1 MAEDAS
7 GDGSSGMRLG
17 IDASNLRDG
26 GGITHLAEMLRA
38 ARPQAHG
45 FSQIIIWGSRQT
57 LARIEERPWLVKS
70 PQRMLERR
78 LPYRVFW
85 QRFRLAG
92 LARAAG
98 CEILF
103 APGGSIGGDFH
114 PVVTM
119 SRNLIPFEWRE
130 LRRYGFS
137 WLALRALLLRMTQA
151 RAFRHA
157 DGVIFLTHYAR
168 EVVTRTVRVARDKTT
183 IIPHGIAA
191 RFARRPR
198 NQLDIA
204 RYSAERP
211 FRVIYVSIVDMYK
224 HQWVAV
230 EAVGRLRAA
239 GLPVAL
245 ELIGPAYPPAL
256 ARLRRA
262 LARVDPAGRFVRYVG
277 AVPYGELPAR
287 YAAADLYL
295 FASSCENMPNILLEG
310 MASGLPIACSNRG
323 PMPELLGD
331 AGIYFDPENADDLA
345 RALQELLASAQLRAA
360 LAEASFARVQSYS
373 WERCADE
380 TLRYLAA
387 AAPLRSCVCLP
398 PVVLS
403 KPRGG

>member
-1 MAEDAS
+1 
-7 GDGSSGMRLG
+7 MRLG

-26 GGITHLAEMLRA
+26 GGITHLAEVLRA
-38 ARPQAHG
+38 ARPQVHG
-45 FSQIIIWGSRQT
+45 FSQIIVWGGRQT

-70 PQRMLERR
+70 PQPLLERR

-85 QRFRLAG
+85 QRFRLAA

-114 PVVTM
+114 PVITM

-130 LRRYGFS
+130 LQRYGFS

-151 RAFRHA
+151 RAFLQA
-157 DGVIFLTHYAR
+157 DGVIFLTRYAQD
-168 EVVTRTVRVARDKTT
+168 VVTAAVRVARDKTT
-183 IIPHGIAA
+183 IIPHGIGE

-198 NQLDIA
+198 EQEAIE

-224 HQWVAV
+224 HQWHAV

-256 ARLRRA
+256 ARLRKA
-262 LARVDPAGRFVRYVG
+262 LARVDPPGEFVHYAGP
-277 AVPYGELPAR
+277 VPYGELPDR
-287 YAAADLYL
+287 YAAADLCL

-331 AGIYFDPENADDLA
+331 AGVYFNPEDAADIA
-345 RALQELLASAQLRAA
+345 RALHELIAAPRLRAA
-360 LAEASFARVQSYS
+360 LAAASAQRVRSYS
-373 WERCADE
+373 WDRCADD
-380 TLRYLAA
+380 TLRYLATA
-387 AAPLRSCVCLP
+387 AALRSQG
-398 PVVLS
+398 LS
-403 KPRGG
+403 FPRVAISKSRGG